1 MGIAVGADFALAEV
15 EVGTVLIPELD
26 NPGALEAL
34 DFGADLFL
42 RGGGKCGELERRA
55 TAEFLAREL
64 LVDLNGPRPGGRLV
78 LGGGV
83 GFGLD
88 DADGE
93 GCGLGEK
100 G

>member
-1 MGIAVGADFALAEV
+1 M
-15 EVGTVLIPELD
+15 LIPELD
-26 NPGALEAL
+26 DPGALEAL

-42 RGGGKCGELERRA
+42 RGGGECGELERRPA
-55 TAEFLAREL
+55 AEFLVGEL
-64 LVDLNGPRPGGRLV
+64 LVDLDGPGPGGRLV

-83 GFGLD
+83 GLGLD

-93 GCGLGEK
+93 GCGLGEE